1 MNKTNHT
8 RNHAEYSRVFHS
20 VSAEAFDKARERM
33 EANPEEFYAELVVLL
48 WDAEDWEACG
58 TDFPE
63 DSVYRDIFDTIQ
75 GIAARDIRHRKF
87 NSLSKE
93 EKEAYWAEKAKK
105 AQARLAR
112 LARLAK

>member
-1 MNKTNHT
+1 MNRTNNV
-8 RNHAEYSRVFHS
+8 RNHEEYHRVFHS
-20 VSAEAFDKARERM
+20 VSAEAFDKAREKL
-33 EANPEEFYAELVVLL
+33 EANLEEFYAELVVLL

-93 EKEAYWAEKAKK
+93 EKEAYWAEKARK
-105 AQARLAR
+105 AQKKLKRLC
-112 LARLAK
+112 K